1 MSNKN
6 SKIVLEDQES
16 SFSLSKSR
24 TKLNISFNRI
34 SFIFFLF
41 SIISII
47 FTIHLTHLGSRKS
60 NDEIVKKKTK
70 LPNNLYRA
78 DILDREGNYLS
89 KSVSSIDVGI
99 SPSKII
105 DKKRLILNL
114 KLIFPK
120 KDYSEIKK
128 KLLRENFFILKK
140 KFLKKIMKN

>member
-6 SKIVLEDQES
+6 SKITLEDQES
-16 SFSLSKSR
+16 SFSLSKSK
-24 TKLNISFNRI
+24 TKLNITFNRI
-34 SFIFFLF
+34 SFIFFIF
-41 SIISII
+41 FIISLI
-47 FTIHLTHLGSRKS
+47 FTIHLTHLGSRKL

-70 LPNNLYRA
+70 LVNNLYRA

-105 DKKRLILNL
+105 DKERLILNL

-120 KDYSEIKK
+120 KNYSEIKK
-128 KLLRENFFILKK
+128 KLLKENFFILKK
-140 KFLKKIMKN
+140 KFLKKIIKN